1 MNYKYALTNLR
12 DRLHREIIKEAVSI
26 CMIGTGIIEF
36 NEDLE
41 FYGSDYMG
49 YPQKF
54 VIMGIDCNT
63 GLPVD
68 KKNDLVDYK
77 YFTVETLVIMHNL
90 LVNKKAYTAKPDLFV

>member
-1 MNYKYALTNLR
+1 MNYKYALSNLR
-12 DRLHREIIKEAVSI
+12 DRLHREIVKEAVTV

-41 FYGSDYMG
+41 FFGSDYMG

-68 KKNDLVDYK
+68 KKNDLIDYK